1 MDAPRQ
7 TRDHRAQRQPGSAG
21 AHVTEEN
28 EDDIALHRAQE
39 ALEVGDVEQALYL
52 ARQVLKVAQ
61 SRRDLLHEGRALAC
75 LADCDRQMSRL
86 RRAFGNSQSA
96 VHLLRMAQD
105 QSGEVMA
112 LTTLSHTAACL
123 GRSDEAVESALLA
136 VSLSEGTALS
146 PLQPLAQNYLG
157 TAFLWARDFM
167 RAEAAFERSADLVLA
182 DAPGTSP
189 LQPLLNLAFLEIC
202 RCAIVRFEH
211 GVTPPVDKL
220 KARLADCADIIDRHG
235 DEGLLPGM
243 VATTRT
249 LSHVLNG
256 IAAAW
261 TGEFDR
267 ASSQLMSCDAWET
280 RHSRVGWL
288 TALRRWLESE
298 AAAAC
303 GDTGLAVELARE
315 MIAAAVQAEHEELA
329 CMGHLLVATLEQRR
343 GDSRAE
349 ADELRRL
356 RQREQALRIEAL
368 DSRDRAAAWQLQARA
383 SADQIQRLESRSRM
397 LEQMSLEDSLTRI
410 PNRRALERRLLARMA
425 PGAGKAEGT
434 CVALIDVD
442 RFKHINDNFSH
453 LVGDEVLKVV
463 ASVLTGAVRA
473 DDFVARLAGDEFVVL
488 FGHAPLSAAEQA
500 CARMKAA
507 IRQHDWQAIAPG
519 LQVSISVGLEQA
531 RVGESMQTLLQRSD
545 SQMYADKRRSRG

>member
-1 MDAPRQ
+1 MTEHNDDDAAML
-7 TRDHRAQRQPGSAG
+7 RA
-21 AHVTEEN
+21 N
-28 EDDIALHRAQE
+28 E

-52 ARQVLKVAQ
+52 ARQVLKAAQ
-61 SRRDLLHEGRALAC
+61 SHRDLLHEGRALAC
-75 LADCDRQMSRL
+75 LADCDRQLSRL

-105 QSGEVMA
+105 LSGEVMA
-112 LTTLSHTAACL
+112 LTTLSHTAASL

-136 VSLSEGTALS
+136 VSLSEGAALS
-146 PLQPLAQNYLG
+146 HLQPLAQNYLG
-157 TAFLWARDFM
+157 TAFLWARDFV
-167 RAEAAFERSADLVLA
+167 RAEAAFERSADLVHTET
-182 DAPGTSP
+182 PGASP
-189 LQPLLNLAFLEIC
+189 LQPLLNLAFLELC
-202 RCAIVRFEH
+202 RCTIQRFEH
-211 GVTPPVDKL
+211 GVAPPVHKL

-243 VATTRT
+243 VITTRT
-249 LSHVLNG
+249 FTHILNG
-256 IAAAW
+256 MAAAW

-280 RHSRVGWL
+280 RQGRIGWL

-315 MIAAAVQAEHEELA
+315 MIAAAVLAEHEELA
-329 CMGHLLVATLEQRR
+329 CLGHLVVATLEQRR

-397 LEQMSLEDSLTRI
+397 LEQLSLEDSLTRI

-425 PGAGKAEGT
+425 PGAGKAGGT

-442 RFKHINDNFSH
+442 RFKQINDNFSH

-463 ASVLTGAVRA
+463 ASVLSSAVRSE
-473 DDFVARLAGDEFVVL
+473 DFVARLAGDEFVVL
-488 FGHAPLSAAEQA
+488 FGQAPLSAAEQA

-507 IRQHDWQAIAPG
+507 IQQHDWQAIAPG

-531 RVGESMQTLLQRSD
+531 RAGESMQALLERSD
-545 SQMYADKRRSRG
+545 SEMYADKRRARA